1 MKTLRRLLVP
11 LLAAAT
17 SASGILY
24 TDVKVPRGYRSATP
38 SDVKT
43 SPDDPKVSG
52 RSCSHSVLWL
62 VAWGDESYDSALRDA
77 LKEHDGI
84 MYDVRSDLK
93 VQGYL
98 LGLYTKECTILSG
111 KVAKP

>member
-1 MKTLRRLLVP
+1 MLLP
-11 LLAAAT
+11 LFAAAL
-17 SASGILY
+17 SACGLLY
-24 TDVKVPRGYRSATP
+24 TDVKAPRGYRSATP

-43 SPDDPKVSG
+43 APDDPMVKG
-52 RSCSHSVLWL
+52 ESCSRSVMWL
-62 VAWGDESYDSALRDA
+62 VAWGDASYDAALKDA
-77 LKEHDGI
+77 LKTRDGI
-84 MYDVRSDLK
+84 LYDVRSDLK